1 MDSKITIQQMSK
13 ILITLGFYS
22 NTISTISEAKLL
34 DDLKNMLIPNRQCST
49 SDLECLIMLANLKDL
64 ILAVLQIPLKE

>member
-34 DDLKNMLIPNRQCST
+34 DDLKNMLIPNRQC
-49 SDLECLIMLANLKDL
+49 
-64 ILAVLQIPLKE
+64 